1 MTVFHILRSSS
12 SRSSFHAASRAT
24 RRGFTL
30 VEMLVV
36 ISIIGMLMALL
47 LPAVQQSRESGRR
60 NTCNHQLHNLG
71 VALHGYANASR
82 RLPGWRE
89 PLTLSPEPMMSGG
102 AIDRYP
108 VSWIVPLLPFLERA
122 DLYEHWRNGDFLTA
136 GPMGMMSN
144 PAMDPVQYGFLRLLV
159 CPSNPPSGTY
169 PPPCSYVVNAGQM
182 DAMAMFAGG
191 MGGMQTTTETADY
204 QQNGVFFNS
213 FQDSMQ
219 SMMLDVPMSQTCN
232 MGPQVQSSLDYVGI
246 HDGMSMTFMVS
257 ENLDAGS
264 YADPLAQGLPDSTM
278 NGGMSMGGMDL
289 PYAVLEYKQG
299 FVWWADVDAGG
310 NTTPPYDSS
319 QSGRIN
325 SPADTGANGNAFYPY
340 TNARPSSRHPNG
352 VNMLYC
358 DGHSRFVS
366 QSIDYGVYC
375 LLMSSWGRQVLPPGA
390 TSPPST
396 PVWNFVRQAV
406 PSESDV
412 P

>member
-1 MTVFHILRSSS
+1 MTVRHPFRYSLSRDALRS
-12 SRSSFHAASRAT
+12 T

-30 VEMLVV
+30 VELLVV

-60 NTCNHQLHNLG
+60 NTCHHQLHNLG
-71 VALHGYANASR
+71 IALHGYANSSR

-89 PLTLSPEPMMSGG
+89 TLTLAPEPMMGG
-102 AIDRYP
+102 NAIGQYP

-136 GPMGMMSN
+136 GSMGMMPN
-144 PAMDPVQYGFLRLLV
+144 PAVDPVQQGFLQLLV
-159 CPSNPPSGTY
+159 CPSNPPSGLY

-191 MGGMQTTTETADY
+191 MGGMQTTTESADY
-204 QQNGVFFNS
+204 QQNGVFFNC

-219 SMMLDVPMSQTCN
+219 SMMFDIPMSQTCN
-232 MGPQVQSSLDYVGI
+232 MGPQVQSSFDYLGI
-246 HDGMSMTFMVS
+246 HDGLSMTFMVS
-257 ENLDAGS
+257 ENIDAGS

-289 PYAVLEYKQG
+289 PYAVLEYRQG
-299 FVWWADVDAGG
+299 FVWWGDVDAGG
-310 NTTPPYDSS
+310 NTTPPYDSM
-319 QSGRIN
+319 QYGRIN
-325 SPADTGANGNAFYPY
+325 SPSDTGASGNTFYPY
-340 TNARPSSRHPNG
+340 TNARPSSRHPDG

-358 DGHSRFVS
+358 DGHARFIS
-366 QSIDYGVYC
+366 QSIDYRVYG

-390 TSPPST
+390 MSAPST
-396 PVWNFVRQAV
+396 PVWNYLRQAV
-406 PSESDV
+406 PSDSDV